1 MAERVTISVKID
13 PELWKEVQHK
23 CIDENKEYSQYV
35 EDALKEA
42 LGKKKQPKS
51 YIRQL

>member
-1 MAERVTISVKID
+1 MNKLFMSERVTVSVKID
-13 PELWKEVQHK
+13 PDLWKDVQHR

-42 LGKKKQPKS
+42 LKGGKKK
-51 YIRQL
+51 